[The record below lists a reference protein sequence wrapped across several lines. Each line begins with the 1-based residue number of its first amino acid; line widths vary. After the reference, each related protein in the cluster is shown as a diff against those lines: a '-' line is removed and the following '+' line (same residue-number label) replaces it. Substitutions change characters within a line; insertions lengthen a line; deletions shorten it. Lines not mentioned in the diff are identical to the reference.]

1 MYYFSNSTDMSF
13 DHAVASTRQALK
25 QHHFAIVAEIDLGE
39 VLRRQLAVDF
49 RPYVIISACSP
60 QLVPQTIE
68 ADNEIGSILLCNLV
82 VQQHGDGH
90 VEISVADPVATIGT
104 INNIELIS
112 IARKLQFL
120 IQQVIDSISA
130 ARVPTALVR
139 PPRGRPPVSTRV
151 GITVDQNARNRY
163 DLPAAWVSART
174 RSAKATSQEKRQS
187 MKVDPKINHGCLGNV
202 CFRESWPGRPAIRLR
217 ATEI

>member
-13 DHAVASTRQALK
+13 DDAVATTREALK
-25 QHHFAIVAEIDLGE
+25 RHHFAILAEIDLGK

-82 VQQHGDGH
+82 VQQHKDGR
-90 VEISVADPVATIGT
+90 VEISVADPSATIGT
-104 INNIELIS
+104 INNVELIS
-112 IARKLQFL
+112 VARKLRFMV
-120 IQQVIDSISA
+120 QQVIDSISST
-130 ARVPTALVR
+130 RVPTALVR
-139 PPRGRPPVSTRV
+139 SPRGRPSVSTRV

-163 DLPAAWVSART
+163 GPPAA
-174 RSAKATSQEKRQS
+174 
-187 MKVDPKINHGCLGNV
+187 
-202 CFRESWPGRPAIRLR
+202 
-217 ATEI
+217 